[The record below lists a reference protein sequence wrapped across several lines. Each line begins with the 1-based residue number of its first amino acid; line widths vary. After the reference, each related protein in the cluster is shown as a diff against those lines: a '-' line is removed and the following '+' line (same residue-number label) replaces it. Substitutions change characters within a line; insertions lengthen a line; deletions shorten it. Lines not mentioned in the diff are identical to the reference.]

1 MGWKAINQERKIEEL
16 KDKMKEWQ
24 EQEEIYIVK
33 VSAARAVLNKLQRE
47 TEAEKDSLK
56 ERIQELEAQLDIF
69 KGLVYVVNRERLKRQ
84 EDRFEYPFNVE
95 ADM

>member
-56 ERIQELEAQLDIF
+56 ERIRELEAQLDIF